1 MQCLVPVPFPKSTH
15 AYLYLHVFISSS
27 QSDPFVEIAKVQEG
41 GGYTI
46 VYRSAHILKTLDPKC
61 VNIVC
66 WCVTC
71 NRVRISLLCEWI
83 FAYTTRLTMHD
94 YLHVHWLSCIAG
106 GLGLSCLFRSYAV
119 EIGTGDCVFLSGT
132 GTGKVHVQT
141 HLRLAWHRLLAS
153 LNFSISSAC
162 TSSTHCIRIW

>member
-1 MQCLVPVPFPKSTH
+1 MSSFPLHSQIHLWRLPRYRKVVAILSSIDLHTYSKLWIQSVSILCVDVWLVTELESH
-15 AYLYLHVFISSS
+15 S
-27 QSDPFVEIAKVQEG
+27 FVNE
-41 GGYTI
+41 
-46 VYRSAHILKTLDPKC
+46 H
-61 VNIVC
+61 
-66 WCVTC
+66 
-71 NRVRISLLCEWI
+71 LCI
-83 FAYTTRLTMHD
+83 LTMHD

-106 GLGLSCLFRSYAV
+106 GLGSSCLFRSYAV

-162 TSSTHCIRIW
+162 TSSTHCIRFGREGGGVKELFQYQN